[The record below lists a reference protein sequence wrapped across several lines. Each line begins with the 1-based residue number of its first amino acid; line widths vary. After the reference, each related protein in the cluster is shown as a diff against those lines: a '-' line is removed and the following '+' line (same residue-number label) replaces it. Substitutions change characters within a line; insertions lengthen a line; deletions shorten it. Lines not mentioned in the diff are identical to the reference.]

1 MPTHIPK
8 ISRAFESIK
17 IQAVTE
23 GHPNQNALVQKE
35 AENDGV
41 SPFISKAKH
50 LKWFGFNMN
59 KVQSFKSYKL

>member
-50 LKWFGFNMN
+50 LK
-59 KVQSFKSYKL
+59 